1 MDRKALVIAA
11 LTGLVAQLVMVLL
24 GHFIPF
30 VADNLFAVAGV
41 AIALGAGAVYVRKA
55 RPGSLPL
62 MGGAAAGASG
72 AFVGI
77 LVSVLLGDVPAMVLV
92 LGTLASALAGSAGA
106 AIARALKAR
115 RA

>member
-1 MDRKALVIAA
+1 
-11 LTGLVAQLVMVLL
+11 
-24 GHFIPF
+24 
-30 VADNLFAVAGV
+30 
-41 AIALGAGAVYVRKA
+41 
-55 RPGSLPL
+55 